1 MSFAVSEKT
10 AFLGFITVV
19 DHPRFGLVG
28 GFLVLNLL
36 GRPIE
41 FHCTAPV
48 KANRAQEIL
57 YGNTLKPYLFGEQIG
72 QVLIRRCK
80 AETAAILTDTT
91 EILAVQDFLDF
102 PVVFVPS
109 VSEEAEWETESRQE
123 QPDNILPLFQNRTA
137 KHKFAP
143 LKSVPGLSVARWKEA
158 NVAGS
163 PIWIPE
169 GLAKDFD
176 AIAEQLAVWAK
187 TVDYA
192 EPFSRIRLALE
203 EAQKAA

>member
-1 MSFAVSEKT
+1 MSLAGSEKT
-10 AFLGFITVV
+10 TLLGFITVV
-19 DHPRFGLVG
+19 DHPKFGLVG

-80 AETAAILTDTT
+80 SETAAILTDTT
-91 EILAVQDFLDF
+91 EILAVQDFVDL

-109 VSEEAEWETESRQE
+109 VAEEAEWETGHRQD
-123 QPDNILPLFQNRTA
+123 QPENILPLFQNRAA
-137 KHKFAP
+137 KHKFAL

-158 NVAGS
+158 DVGGS

-169 GLAKDFD
+169 GLAKNFD
-176 AIAEQLAVWAK
+176 EMTERLAVWAK
-187 TVDYA
+187 TIDYA